1 MNIHQLIS
9 YGYSAMDIMEKLF
22 KKQPKQ
28 LKNIKNLISYGY
40 PAADILK
47 QLVGDKKRSAQ
58 SYMTEEE
65 KYKDI
70 EQSQRSDVL
79 DITKGAAGIGAGLAA
94 ARYLPGML
102 QGLQQEQPEEQMQAP
117 TEQNVPVGEK
127 FQDYMSQLP
136 EEKMPQEQEP
146 SEELMQPRARKSSI
160 ETSFPELAQTTKK
173 FLDKGMSPEQAYD
186 TLKKSKLYSK
196 LVKEYEEVEGEPY
209 LESIKRKQ
217 PGKPTMIDRQKLMQ
231 AVSELRQY
239 MQ

>member
-22 KKQPKQ
+22 KKQPKK

-47 QLVGDKKRSAQ
+47 HLVGDKKRSSQA
-58 SYMTEEE
+58 YMTEEE

-79 DITKGAAGIGAGLAA
+79 DMAKGAAGVGAGIAA
-94 ARYLPGML
+94 ARYLPGLL
-102 QGLQQEQPEEQMQAP
+102 QGLQQEQPQEQMQA
-117 TEQNVPVGEK
+117 EQNVPVGEK

-136 EEKMPQEQEP
+136 EEKLPQEQEP
-146 SEELMQPRARKSSI
+146 VKELIQPRARQSYI
-160 ETSFPELAQTTKK
+160 ETSFPELTQTTKK

-186 TLKKSKLYSK
+186 TLKKSKLYSR

-209 LESIKRKQ
+209 LENIKRKQ

-231 AVSELRQY
+231 AVSELRKY